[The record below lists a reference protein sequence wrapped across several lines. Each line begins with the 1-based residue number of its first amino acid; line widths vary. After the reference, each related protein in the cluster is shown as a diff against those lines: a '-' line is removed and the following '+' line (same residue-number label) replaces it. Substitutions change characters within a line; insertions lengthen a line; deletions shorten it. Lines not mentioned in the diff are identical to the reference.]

1 MVTLIVKKNIF
12 YYLILAYEFIFSK
25 FAFKFNKIIFESFS
39 FPKKE
44 FLKILIKN
52 LLIPSLYSN
61 LFKDI
66 ELIED
71 LDFTNREKKLKVF
84 KSNSKS
90 KDKFFNFLNE
100 SLIYDLPTSYFEN
113 FLRIKKNVSFS

>member
-1 MVTLIVKKNIF
+1 M
-12 YYLILAYEFIFSK
+12 
-25 FAFKFNKIIFESFS
+25 
-39 FPKKE
+39 
-44 FLKILIKN
+44 
-52 LLIPSLYSN
+52 IPSLYSN

>member
-1 MVTLIVKKNIF
+1 M
-12 YYLILAYEFIFSK
+12 
-25 FAFKFNKIIFESFS
+25 
-39 FPKKE
+39 
-44 FLKILIKN
+44 
-52 LLIPSLYSN
+52 IPSLYSN

-113 FLRIKKNVSFS
+113 FLRIKKKMLVLANKKKVIFSMRSWQYRSI